1 MQGEIIPHFK
11 NRYKIT
17 FQKTKKNIAM
27 KITLNKVTKQHTQQT
42 QNHQKIIQI
51 QNKRTFK

>member
-42 QNHQKIIQI
+42 QNRQMII
-51 QNKRTFK
+51 

>member
-11 NRYKIT
+11 NRCKIT

-42 QNHQKIIQI
+42 QNHQKII
-51 QNKRTFK
+51 